1 MKLED
6 YLAEFAI
13 QDATEGERALL
24 RIADA
29 LESGKLPDQTD
40 ADLLINAAE
49 LIRAS
54 IRDREP
60 IAKRREAFTR
70 KLGMVKS
77 SGRPDGA
84 PSTVGDVLRGRYG
97 PRQLAEAF
105 WMARANGAGT
115 NEAIRQ
121 AASATNASESK
132 ITRAKKAHPEARDS
146 VMLTYQQMAEH
157 YRAEHGEDHPG
168 LAQAIERLGS

>member
-1 MKLED
+1 MKMKAFLQD
-6 YLAEFAI
+6 YQGEAS
-13 QDATEGERALL
+13 EGERALM

-29 LESGKLPDQTD
+29 LEQGELPDKADSERLID
-40 ADLLINAAE
+40 AVA

-77 SGRPDGA
+77 SGRPEAA
-84 PSTVGDVLRGRYG
+84 PLTVGDVMRGRYG
-97 PRQLAEAF
+97 PRRLAEAF
-105 WMARANGAGT
+105 WMARANGAET

-121 AASATNASESK
+121 AASATNASQSTIK
-132 ITRAKKAHPEARDS
+132 RAKKAHPEARDS
-146 VMLTYQQMAEH
+146 VMLIYQQMAEH

>member
-6 YLAEFAI
+6 YLAERAI
-13 QDATEGERALL
+13 KDATEGERALL

-29 LESGKLPDQTD
+29 LEAGKLPDE
-40 ADLLINAAE
+40 ADTELLIDAAA
-49 LIRAS
+49 LIRAMM
-54 IRDREP
+54 REKEP
-60 IAKRREAFTR
+60 IKSRREKFIR
-70 KLGMVKS
+70 KIGMVKS
-77 SGRPDGA
+77 SGRPEA
-84 PSTVGDVLRGRYG
+84 PPLTVGEVMRGRYG

-105 WMARANGAGT
+105 WMARANGART

-121 AASATNASESK
+121 AASATSASDSK
-132 ITRAKKAHPEARDS
+132 IKRAKSAHPEARET
-146 VMLTYQQMAEH
+146 VLLTYQQMAEH